1 VDKVL
6 ARVQSGLAMKSLPF
20 HRRRE
25 KSEPLITLR
34 VCPMPVV
41 PLGLRTRTRVCL
53 RHEERLRQSPRRGK
67 PFRQSRHEGNPPF
80 SLPHYSAG
88 SQVNGIRSPRCWRK
102 NRPKPGF
109 FTSKRGLR
117 LGGFSGGARIFTRFS
132 PTH

>member
-1 VDKVL
+1 MDKVR
-6 ARVQSGLAMKSLPF
+6 ASVQSALAMKSLPF

-25 KSEPLITLR
+25 KSEPLITFR
-34 VCPMPVV
+34 VCPMPAV
-41 PLGLRTRTRVCL
+41 PLGLRTRT
-53 RHEERLRQSPRRGK
+53 RLRQSPRRGK
-67 PFRQSRHEGNPPF
+67 PFRHRYEGNSPF
-80 SLPHYSAG
+80 SLPHCSAG

-117 LGGFSGGARIFTRFS
+117 LGSFPGGAWIFTRFS